1 MTVKDLFLNTPIS
14 KTIKVQGWVKTFRAN
29 RFISLNDG
37 STFQSI
43 QCVVDF
49 ENTDNEILN
58 NINSGASVEIS
69 GTLVE
74 SQGKGQKIEIKVE
87 KIQILGKCDPEDYP
101 IQPKKHSL
109 EFLRENAHLRVI
121 LYFNCPFSIM

>member
-43 QCVVDF
+43 QCVVD
-49 ENTDNEILN
+49 L
-58 NINSGASVEIS
+58 
-69 GTLVE
+69 
-74 SQGKGQKIEIKVE
+74 
-87 KIQILGKCDPEDYP
+87 
-101 IQPKKHSL
+101 SL
-109 EFLRENAHLRVI
+109 IHI
-121 LYFNCPFSIM
+121 

>member
-49 ENTDNEILN
+49 ENFDEALLKQISTGAALKV
-58 NINSGASVEIS
+58 SGTLEESLGRGQSVEIQATDIFVH
-69 GTLVE
+69 GTA
-74 SQGKGQKIEIKVE
+74 
-87 KIQILGKCDPEDYP
+87 DPP
-101 IQPKKHSL
+101 Q
-109 EFLRENAHLRVI
+109 
-121 LYFNCPFSIM
+121 

>member
-14 KTIKVQGWVKTFRAN
+14 KKISVKGWVKTFRAN

-43 QCVVDF
+43 QCVVDY
-49 ENTDNEILN
+49 ENTDHEILN
-58 NINSGASVEIS
+58 NINSGASIKITGVLI
-69 GTLVE
+69 E

-87 KIQILGKCDPEDYP
+87 KIEIDLSQLKKYSVREPRKIWWHQRITDVYSLG
-101 IQPKKHSL
+101 L
-109 EFLRENAHLRVI
+109 L
-121 LYFNCPFSIM
+121 

>member
-58 NINSGASVEIS
+58 NINSGA
-69 GTLVE
+69 
-74 SQGKGQKIEIKVE
+74 
-87 KIQILGKCDPEDYP
+87 
-101 IQPKKHSL
+101 
-109 EFLRENAHLRVI
+109 
-121 LYFNCPFSIM
+121 

>member
-101 IQPKKHSL
+101 IQPKKT
-109 EFLRENAHLRVI
+109 
-121 LYFNCPFSIM
+121 